1 MDVLCPRIRFDRNL
15 SFLELQNR
23 EQGAFQEA
31 LSSLKTLVMIRMNL
45 VKASCAFLLLLLQFV
60 AAAPSRILFLGDSI
74 THSGHY
80 VSLTEEALLRQ
91 FPDADVEVLNLGISS
106 ETVSG
111 LSEDGH
117 ADGKFPRPNLHERLQ
132 RVLTTVQPTLVI
144 ACYGMNCGIYHP
156 LSDERFNAFQAGMR
170 QLRDAVR
177 AQGATLIHLTP
188 PVFDALPI
196 ATKVLPAGLAA
207 YPQPFAEYD
216 QVLETYSIWLMRQ
229 QQQGWTVVD
238 LHAAMKSAL
247 LAERKQ
253 NPAFTFAKDGVHP
266 NESGHEIMFQ
276 QTCSA
281 LGLSIKPANPELLNL
296 VKQKQEVLKLAWLS
310 HTKHL
315 RPGIKP
321 GLPLAEAQAKAVEL
335 NQAARALA
343 RTLTV
348 PRWQGRQSDWHGFK
362 RHDFPLM
369 GTTLTVVSPKTPAPG
384 MPWCWEGEFFGHQPA
399 PAKALLEQGH
409 HIVYLQAQNLYGAP
423 KAAALWNAA
432 YTHLV
437 MLAGFHPKPAIT
449 GLSRG
454 GLYAWNWAAQNPQR
468 VRCLYLD
475 APVLDFKS
483 WPAGKG
489 KAAVSAKEWAQ
500 LQQVHGFESESA
512 ALAYSGNPIDQTAA
526 LAKAK
531 VPVLIVYGDQDT
543 VVPWEENGAIL
554 AKQYEQAGGP
564 ITLIPKPGIGH
575 HPHGLTDPKPIVDFL
590 LK

>member
-1 MDVLCPRIRFDRNL
+1 
-15 SFLELQNR
+15 
-23 EQGAFQEA
+23 
-31 LSSLKTLVMIRMNL
+31 
-45 VKASCAFLLLLLQFV
+45 
-60 AAAPSRILFLGDSI
+60 
-74 THSGHY
+74 
-80 VSLTEEALLRQ
+80 
-91 FPDADVEVLNLGISS
+91 
-106 ETVSG
+106 
-111 LSEDGH
+111 
-117 ADGKFPRPNLHERLQ
+117 
-132 RVLTTVQPTLVI
+132 
-144 ACYGMNCGIYHP
+144 
-156 LSDERFNAFQAGMR
+156 
-170 QLRDAVR
+170 
-177 AQGATLIHLTP
+177 
-188 PVFDALPI
+188 
-196 ATKVLPAGLAA
+196 
-207 YPQPFAEYD
+207 
-216 QVLETYSIWLMRQ
+216 
-229 QQQGWTVVD
+229 
-238 LHAAMKSAL
+238 
-247 LAERKQ
+247 
-253 NPAFTFAKDGVHP
+253 
-266 NESGHEIMFQ
+266 
-276 QTCSA
+276 
-281 LGLSIKPANPELLNL
+281 
-296 VKQKQEVLKLAWLS
+296 
-310 HTKHL
+310 
-315 RPGIKP
+315 
-321 GLPLAEAQAKAVEL
+321 
-335 NQAARALA
+335 
-343 RTLTV
+343 
-348 PRWQGRQSDWHGFK
+348 
-362 RHDFPLM
+362 
-369 GTTLTVVSPKTPAPG
+369 VVSPKTPAPG

-409 HIVYLQAQNLYGAP
+409 HIVYLQAQNLYGSP
-423 KAAALWNAA
+423 KATALWNAA